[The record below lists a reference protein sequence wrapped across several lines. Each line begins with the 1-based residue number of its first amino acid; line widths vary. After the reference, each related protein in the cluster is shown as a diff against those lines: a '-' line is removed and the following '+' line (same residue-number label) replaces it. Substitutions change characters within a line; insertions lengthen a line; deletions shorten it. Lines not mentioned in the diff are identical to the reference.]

1 MRGRRGQAS
10 TEWMLLVSVV
20 VIAVVAAGY
29 GFVNVF
35 GGSMDKLG
43 DQAATVYTSGEMGR

>member
-1 MRGRRGQAS
+1 
-10 TEWMLLVSVV
+10 MLLVAVI

-29 GFVNVF
+29 GLVDVF
-35 GGSMDKLG
+35 GGSMATLG